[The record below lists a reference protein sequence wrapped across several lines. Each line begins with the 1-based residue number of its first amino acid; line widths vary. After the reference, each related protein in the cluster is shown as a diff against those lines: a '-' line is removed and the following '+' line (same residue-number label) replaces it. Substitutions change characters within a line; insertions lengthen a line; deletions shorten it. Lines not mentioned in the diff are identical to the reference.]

1 LIYIDQTAKKSSS
14 SGRTQS
20 ARPAPDMKL
29 SAPSSGIRALVGLPK
44 DDPLPKPP
52 APGVKGGLKPLLGA
66 LAVGVVLLELPPAV
80 ELQAET
86 ISTC

>member
-20 ARPAPDMKL
+20 ARRAPDMKL

-66 LAVGVVLLELPPAV
+66 FADGVVLELPPAV
-80 ELQAET
+80 ELQAER